1 MRVAVT
7 GSSGFI
13 GSSLVEFLIQQG
25 HRVTRLIR
33 SQPRS
38 GVDAARWDPAAGL
51 TDPRGLD
58 GVEAVVHLAGESIV
72 SGRWTASKKAAIRD
86 SRVTGTHRLCESLP
100 RFSNPPRTFICAS
113 AIGYYGHR
121 REEGLT
127 EESPSGSGFLAE
139 VCREWERAT
148 EPALQRGVRVVNLRI
163 GIVLSPK
170 GGAMAK
176 LLPPFRL
183 GLGGPLGR
191 GTQVMSWV
199 ALDDLVGAIQHILLT
214 PSLRGPIN
222 AVAPHPVTN
231 REFTTV
237 LGRLLRRPTV
247 IPAPAFALRLLLGQ
261 MADEVLLASARVV
274 PAKLLAS
281 GYAFRYPQ
289 LEDALRHGL
298 AVKGGVANP

>member
-1 MRVAVT
+1 MHVAIT

-13 GSSLVEFLIQQG
+13 GSALVEFLTQQG

-33 SQPRS
+33 NQPRA
-38 GVDAARWDPAAGL
+38 GVDAVRWDPASGL
-51 TDPRGLD
+51 TEPRGLD

-72 SGRWTASKKAAIRD
+72 SGRWTASKKASIRD
-86 SRVTGTHRLCESLP
+86 SRVTSTRRLCESLT
-100 RFSNPPRTFICAS
+100 RLSSPPRTFLCAS
-113 AIGYYGHR
+113 AVGYYGYR
-121 REEGLT
+121 GEERLT

-148 EPALQRGVRVVNLRI
+148 EPALQHGLRVVNLRI
-163 GIVLSPK
+163 GIVLSVE

-191 GTQVMSWV
+191 GTQSMSWV

-214 PSLRGPIN
+214 PSLRGPVN
-222 AVAPHPVTN
+222 AVAPNPVTN

-237 LGRLLRRPTV
+237 LGRLLSRPTV
-247 IPAPAFALRLLLGQ
+247 IPAPAFALRLVLGQ
-261 MADEVLLASARVV
+261 MADEALLASARVV

-281 GYAFRYPQ
+281 GYTFRYPQ
-289 LEDALRHGL
+289 LEDALRHVL